1 MSMQAQFD
9 FQSAAANLQAQLQAM
24 NGNFNGQVYFGTPT
38 IVSTGYMPGYM
49 PPYYNGIK
57 SPFGMATPVASP
69 MMSELP
75 AGFNVFGA
83 YQSAPSQIRVSGPTY
98 GTPSFTSNYASVSA
112 ALAGMS
118 SVPGMG
124 APMAGLPPGATNLG
138 PSSLIS
144 IPGAFISGIKYGSAY

>member
-1 MSMQAQFD
+1 MQAQFGL
-9 FQSAAANLQAQLQAM
+9 QSAAANLQAQLQAM

-38 IVSTGYMPGYM
+38 IVSTGYMP
-49 PPYYNGIK
+49 PSYNGIK

-75 AGFNVFGA
+75 AGYNVFGA

-98 GTPSFTSNYASVSA
+98 GTPSITSNNFASVSA

-118 SVPGMG
+118 SVPGVG
-124 APMAGLPPGATNLG
+124 APVAGLPPGATNLG

-144 IPGAFISGIKYGSAY
+144 IPGAFISGIKYGAAY